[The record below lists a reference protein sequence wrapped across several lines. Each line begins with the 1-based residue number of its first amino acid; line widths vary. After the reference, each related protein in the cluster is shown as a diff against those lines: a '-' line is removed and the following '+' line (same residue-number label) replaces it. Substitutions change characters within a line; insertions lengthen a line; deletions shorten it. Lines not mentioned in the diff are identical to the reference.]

1 MKEVLGL
8 FVQIL
13 LLRRGPQ
20 DLPASGLLLSVTVAA
35 YVGVNS
41 VISSVFPPAHNWPAL
56 LLVDVGFTLLWTALL
71 LRVAGRRERTLQT
84 TTAVFGYQLVLAP
97 LLVPW
102 QWLAQQFQGSPAWQ
116 GPLALIWTVVLVW
129 VVAANAR
136 IIRSAL
142 EWSFT
147 ASAALVIAQT
157 FADQLLQMSILVP
170 VKS

>member
-1 MKEVLGL
+1 MKEVLAL

-13 LLRRGPQ
+13 LLRGGPQ
-20 DLPASGLLLSVTVAA
+20 DLPASGLLLTVTVAA

-41 VISSVFPPAHNWPAL
+41 VISSIFPPARNWPAL

-84 TTAVFGYQLVLAP
+84 TTAVFGYQIVLAP

-102 QWLAQQFQGSPAWQ
+102 QWLAQQFQGSPAWE
-116 GPLALIWTVVLVW
+116 GPLALIWTLVLVW
-129 VVAANAR
+129 VVAVNAR
-136 IIRSAL
+136 IISAAL

-147 ASAALVIAQT
+147 ASAALVIVQT